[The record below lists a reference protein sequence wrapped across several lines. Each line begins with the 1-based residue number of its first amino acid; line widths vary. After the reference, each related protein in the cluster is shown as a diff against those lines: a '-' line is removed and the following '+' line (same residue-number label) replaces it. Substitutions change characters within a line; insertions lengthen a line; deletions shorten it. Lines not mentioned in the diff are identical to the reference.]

1 MRTVF
6 YEFADGVRTTSYEV
20 AFTSG
25 KSFVTKVEPMEE
37 PRKVDSIEEENK
49 KDDNETIDDF
59 VKKIFSNVSSSGKTS
74 PNETENSQHN
84 NIMSQSTVVQE
95 QNLLGSG
102 NKRGSMHTSS
112 IAETNNTSANLVKE
126 FDLNTSAMNRKY
138 TFTNTVWRTIKNSFF
153 MMSLNLP
160 RTILMALVYA
170 LPIVVIL
177 ISPIAFPLIILFG
190 ISLPGYIAAMLYN
203 KVFKRFEPEQEE
215 ITSDENFTVLM
226 DDETEIPTEPVDE
239 GTLSEN

>member
-1 MRTVF
+1 ML
-6 YEFADGVRTTSYEV
+6 S
-20 AFTSG
+20 
-25 KSFVTKVEPMEE
+25 
-37 PRKVDSIEEENK
+37 
-49 KDDNETIDDF
+49 
-59 VKKIFSNVSSSGKTS
+59 
-74 PNETENSQHN
+74 
-84 NIMSQSTVVQE
+84 
-95 QNLLGSG
+95 
-102 NKRGSMHTSS
+102 
-112 IAETNNTSANLVKE
+112 
-126 FDLNTSAMNRKY
+126 
-138 TFTNTVWRTIKNSFF
+138 KNSFF